1 MSAAVM
7 TTEML
12 PFKTFKPFEA
22 FERLFQR
29 SRFKS
34 SSLLAREVK
43 KTLAKTEKYRNIGAP

>member
-1 MSAAVM
+1 M